1 VYNRAIM
8 PMTDTDRLATPADLM
23 DVLRRLTLIM
33 RNVEAL
39 PATAQQHFWDDL
51 QMPVE
56 DLRIDADVSLRTV
69 TVFYNLL
76 VTMCGPRLTEL
87 VNGDAKEYYESIISQ
102 MKEATH
108 REWDAFLDQ
117 KFEETKGTDHEGSVF
132 ASVTIHTAKNL
143 GRGLLRRID
152 GDPRL
157 LKLTDAEGR
166 ERYFASKDIV
176 MMEFESAAV
185 STMSGA

>member
-1 VYNRAIM
+1 M
-8 PMTDTDRLATPADLM
+8 PMTDTDRLSTPADLM
-23 DVLRRLTLIM
+23 DILKRLTTIL
-33 RNVEAL
+33 RDVEAL
-39 PATAQQHFWDDL
+39 PATAQQHFWDDIH
-51 QMPVE
+51 MPVE

-69 TVFYNLL
+69 TVLYNIL

-87 VNGDAKEYYESIISQ
+87 VNGDAKEYYESIICQ

-117 KFEETKGTDHEGSVF
+117 KFEETKGTDHEGIVF
-132 ASVTIHTAKNL
+132 ASVTIHTAKDL
-143 GRGLLRRID
+143 GRGFLSRID

-166 ERYFASKDIV
+166 ERYFASKDII
-176 MMEFESAAV
+176 MMEFEKASAAV